1 MEAFLSDITW
11 LQGVLVWATGA
22 MLTSL
27 GLAFWIG
34 YKHPDHSNKNGV
46 LMDLEIVAFIS
57 CLWFLLPI
65 VALAVIMF
73 ALVLA
78 GPFVL
83 GCKLLE
89 K

>member
-1 MEAFLSDITW
+1 M
-11 LQGVLVWATGA
+11 
-22 MLTSL
+22 TSL

-34 YKHPDHSNKNGV
+34 YKYPDHSNKNDV
-46 LMDLEIVAFIS
+46 LMDLEIVGLIS

-65 VALAVIMF
+65 VALTVIMF

-83 GCKLLE
+83 GRKLLE